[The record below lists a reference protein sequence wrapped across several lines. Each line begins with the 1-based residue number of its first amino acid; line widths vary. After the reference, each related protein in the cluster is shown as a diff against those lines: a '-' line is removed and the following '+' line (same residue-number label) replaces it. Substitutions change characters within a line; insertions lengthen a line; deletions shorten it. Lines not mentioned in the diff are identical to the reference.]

1 MFYVL
6 TYGGFNFVGTA
17 AGLALGLCP
26 WDFCALNW
34 VRCRT
39 GKAGGEMI
47 GVKAA
52 MTLLSRHLLSTVLVY
67 HPSSFELLK

>member
-1 MFYVL
+1 M
-6 TYGGFNFVGTA
+6 
-17 AGLALGLCP
+17 
-26 WDFCALNW
+26 
-34 VRCRT
+34 

-52 MTLLSRHLLSTVLVY
+52 MTLLSRHLLSTVLIY